1 MMDTLT
7 SISFA
12 ASKVQ
17 GLAAA
22 LRLAVN
28 TLHESPD
35 DADMEGVLVVLDFA
49 REEID
54 RIGQEIEKTCIQAI
68 RPLMSKE
75 V

>member
-1 MMDTLT
+1 MIETLQG
-7 SISFA
+7 ISFA

-17 GLAAA
+17 GLSAA

-35 DADMEGVLVVLDFA
+35 DLDMEGVLFVLGFVQ
-49 REEID
+49 EEMD
-54 RIGQEIEKTCIQAI
+54 KVGQEIEATCTQAI